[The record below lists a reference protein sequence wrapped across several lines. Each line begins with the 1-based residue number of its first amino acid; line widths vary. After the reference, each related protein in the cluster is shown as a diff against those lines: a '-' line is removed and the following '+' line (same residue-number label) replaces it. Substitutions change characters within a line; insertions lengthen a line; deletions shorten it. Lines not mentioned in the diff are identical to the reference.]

1 MKLTLRGVV
10 FSALFAAFLVLFSFA
25 QIRLPVSPVPITLQ
39 TLAVMLAGGLL
50 GARYGFLSMALVVV
64 LTAVGFPMLHGNG
77 GIGLVLG
84 PTGGFIMI
92 WPFSAMLIGLILPRI
107 RLANRTLNLVA
118 TFLVLEVFGSLFLYL
133 AGVPWLMYKVP
144 TYTFAT
150 AMVQGCYPF
159 LLGDAIKAVVATL
172 IIAPVR
178 QVFPPQRLTGSS
190 SHNVVQ
196 THKKPDVFVS

>member
-10 FSALFAAFLVLFSFA
+10 FSALFAAILVLFSFA
-25 QIRLPVSPVPITLQ
+25 KISLPLTPVPITLQ

-64 LTAVGFPMLHGNG
+64 LTAIGFPLLHGNG
-77 GIGLVLG
+77 GLGVVLG

-92 WPFSAMLIGLILPRI
+92 WPISAMLIGLILPRI
-107 RLANRTLNLVA
+107 RMNGIMGYIAA
-118 TFLVLEVFGSLFLYL
+118 FLVLEVFGSLILYL

-144 TYTFAT
+144 TYTFAK
-150 AMVQGCYPF
+150 AMAAACYPF
-159 LLGDAIKAVVATL
+159 LIGDAIKAVVAAL

-190 SHNVVQ
+190 SHSVVKSNSP
-196 THKKPDVFVS
+196 TDLSV

>member
-1 MKLTLRGVV
+1 MKLTLRGVI
-10 FSALFAAFLVLFSFA
+10 FSALFAAILVLFSFFSISVPNS
-25 QIRLPVSPVPITLQ
+25 QVPITLQ

-64 LTAVGFPMLHGNG
+64 LTAIGFPLLHGSG

-107 RLANRTLNLVA
+107 RLKGIMGYVA
-118 TFLVLEVFGSLFLYL
+118 AFLVLEIFGSLFLYL

-144 TYTFAT
+144 SYTFAK
-150 AMVQGCYPF
+150 AMTLGCYPF
-159 LLGDAIKAVVATL
+159 LPGDAIKAAVAAL

-190 SHNVVQ
+190 SHSIVQ
-196 THKKPDVFVS
+196 NENKQDALAN

>member
-1 MKLTLRGVV
+1 MKLTLRGVI
-10 FSALFAAFLVLFSFA
+10 FSALFAAILVLFSFLK
-25 QIRLPVSPVPITLQ
+25 ISVGSEVPITLQ

-64 LTAVGFPMLHGNG
+64 LTALGFPLLAGTG
-77 GIGLVLG
+77 GIAKVLG

-92 WPFSAMLIGLILPRI
+92 WPISAMLIGLILPRI
-107 RLANRTLNLVA
+107 RLKGIMGYVA
-118 TFLVLEVFGSLFLYL
+118 AFLVLEVFGSLFLYL

-144 TYTFAT
+144 TYTFAK
-150 AMVQGCYPF
+150 AMAQGCYPF
-159 LLGDAIKAVVATL
+159 LPGDAIKAVVAAL

-190 SHNVVQ
+190 SHSIIQNDTKQDAIVN
-196 THKKPDVFVS
+196 

>member
-1 MKLTLRGVV
+1 MKLTLRGVI
-10 FSALFAAFLVLFSFA
+10 FSALFAAILVLFSFFK
-25 QIRLPVSPVPITLQ
+25 ISVGTEVPITLQ

-64 LTAVGFPMLHGNG
+64 LTAVGFPLLHGSG
-77 GIGLVLG
+77 GLGVVLG

-92 WPFSAMLIGLILPRI
+92 WPISAMLIGFILPRI
-107 RLANRTLNLVA
+107 RLNGIMGYVA
-118 TFLVLEVFGSLFLYL
+118 AFLVLEVFGSLILYL

-144 TYTFAT
+144 SYTLEK
-150 AMVQGCYPF
+150 AMVAACYPF
-159 LLGDAIKAVVATL
+159 LAGDAIKAVVAAL

-190 SHNVVQ
+190 SHSVVKTENSQ
-196 THKKPDVFVS
+196 DALIH

>member
-10 FSALFAAFLVLFSFA
+10 FSALFAAILVLFSFA
-25 QIRLPVSPVPITLQ
+25 KINLPFTPVPITLQ

-64 LTAVGFPMLHGNG
+64 LTAIGFPLLQGNG
-77 GIGLVLG
+77 GLGVVLG

-92 WPFSAMLIGLILPRI
+92 WPISAMLVGMILPRI
-107 RLANRTLNLVA
+107 RVNGVKGYIAA
-118 TFLVLEVFGSLFLYL
+118 FLVLEIFGSLILYL

-144 TYTFAT
+144 SYTFET
-150 AMVQGCYPF
+150 AMAAACYPF
-159 LLGDAIKAVVATL
+159 LIGDAVKAVVAAL

-178 QVFPPQRLTGSS
+178 QVFPPARLTGSS
-190 SHNVVQ
+190 SHSVVQ
-196 THKKPDVFVS
+196 NTDLSA

>member
-1 MKLTLRGVV
+1 MKKLTLRGVI
-10 FSALFAAFLVLFSFA
+10 FSSLFAAILVLFSFI
-25 QIRLPVSPVPITLQ
+25 QISVGSEVPITLQ

-64 LTAVGFPMLHGNG
+64 LTAIGFPLLHGSG
-77 GIGLVLG
+77 GLALVTG

-107 RLANRTLNLVA
+107 RLNGIMGYVA
-118 TFLVLEVFGSLFLYL
+118 AFLVLEIFGSLFLYL

-144 TYTFAT
+144 SYTFEK
-150 AMVQGCYPF
+150 AMIAGCYKF
-159 LLGDAIKAVVATL
+159 LPGDAIKAIVATL

-190 SHNVVQ
+190 SHSIVQ
-196 THKKPDVFVS
+196 NKKEQDAVIN

>member
-1 MKLTLRGVV
+1 MKLTLRGVI
-10 FSALFAAFLVLFSFA
+10 FSALFAAILVLFSFFK
-25 QIRLPVSPVPITLQ
+25 ISVGTEVPITLQ

-64 LTAVGFPMLHGNG
+64 LTAVGFPLLHGSG
-77 GIGLVLG
+77 GLGIVLG

-92 WPFSAMLIGLILPRI
+92 WPISAMLIGLILPRI
-107 RLANRTLNLVA
+107 RLNGIMGYVA
-118 TFLVLEVFGSLFLYL
+118 AFLVLEIFGSLFLYL

-144 TYTFAT
+144 SYTLEKAMFA
-150 AMVQGCYPF
+150 ACYPF
-159 LLGDAIKAVVATL
+159 LPGDAIKAVVVAL

-190 SHNVVQ
+190 SHSIVQ
-196 THKKPDVFVS
+196 NENKKDALIN

>member
-1 MKLTLRGVV
+1 MKLSLRGVI
-10 FSALFAAFLVLFSFA
+10 FSALFAAILVLFSFFK
-25 QIRLPVSPVPITLQ
+25 ISVGTEVPITLQ

-64 LTAVGFPMLHGNG
+64 LTAIGFPLLHGSG
-77 GIGLVLG
+77 GLGVVLG

-92 WPFSAMLIGLILPRI
+92 WPISAMLIGLILPRI
-107 RLANRTLNLVA
+107 RFNGIMGYVA
-118 TFLVLEVFGSLFLYL
+118 AFLVLEVFGSLFLYL

-144 TYTFAT
+144 SYTLAK
-150 AMVQGCYPF
+150 ALAQGCYPF
-159 LLGDAIKAVVATL
+159 LPGDAIKAAVAAL

-196 THKKPDVFVS
+196 NENALIN